1 VTLAFL
7 LGVLAGLR
15 SLSAPAVVAWGARLG
30 WLQVAGPLAW
40 IALAED
46 FLAIAGSFW
55 IVGRV

>member
-40 IALAED
+40 VALAED
-46 FLAIAGSFW
+46 FLAIAGSF
-55 IVGRV
+55 